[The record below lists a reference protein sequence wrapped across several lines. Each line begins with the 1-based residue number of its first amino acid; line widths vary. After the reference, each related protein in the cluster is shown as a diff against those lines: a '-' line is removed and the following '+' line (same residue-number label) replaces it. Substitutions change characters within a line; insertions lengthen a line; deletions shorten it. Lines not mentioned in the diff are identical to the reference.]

1 MTILVTGSSGLLGE
15 ALMRLLRAEGRAAEG
30 LDITPGPFTQ
40 HLGSVADA
48 EIVKRVMTGKRA
60 VIHTATLHK
69 PHVATHSK
77 AAFVETNVTG
87 TLTLLEAAVEARVE
101 CFIFTSTTSAFGS
114 ALTPPAD
121 APAIWIDRYF
131 PGTPKNIYGVT
142 KEAAESLCEL
152 FFRRHGLPVLV
163 LRTAR
168 FFPEPEDD
176 PVRRAAFP
184 DENAKANEFL
194 NRRLD
199 VEDAARA
206 HLLALDRAARIG
218 FDRLILS
225 ATTPFLSEDAAALR
239 QDARAVITRRVPEAV
254 QVYAKRGYR
263 LPDSLD
269 RVYDNSRARLLLDW
283 TPEYDFARILAQ
295 LDAVEPIGS
304 PLSRQVGI
312 KGYHG
317 EDFGDGLY
325 PVD

>member
-1 MTILVTGSSGLLGE
+1 MTILVTGSSGHLGE
-15 ALMRLLRAEGRAAEG
+15 ALMRLMQAEGRAAEG
-30 LDITPGPFTQ
+30 LDIAQGPFTQ

-48 EIVKRVMTGKRA
+48 ETVKRAMTGKRA
-60 VIHTATLHK
+60 VLHTATLHK

-77 AAFVETNVTG
+77 TAFVETNVTG
-87 TLTLLEAAVEARVE
+87 TLTLLEAAIEAGVESL
-101 CFIFTSTTSAFGS
+101 IFTSTTSAFGS
-114 ALTPPAD
+114 ALTPAPD
-121 APAIWIDRYF
+121 APAIWIDRFF

-152 FFRRHGLPVLV
+152 FHRRHGLPVLV

-168 FFPEPEDD
+168 FFPEPDDD
-176 PVRRAAFP
+176 PVRRAAFA

-206 HLLALDRAARIG
+206 HLLALDRATG
-218 FDRLILS
+218 FDRFILS
-225 ATTPFLSEDAAALR
+225 ATTPLRPEDTAALR
-239 QDARAVITRRVPEAV
+239 KDAPSVIARRVPQAAEI
-254 QVYAKRGYR
+254 YAARGYR

-269 RVYDNSRARLLLDW
+269 RVYDNNRARQALDW
-283 TPEYDFARILAQ
+283 TPKYHFARILAQ
-295 LDAVEPIGS
+295 LDAGEPIGS

-317 EDFGDGLY
+317 EDFSDGLY

>member
-1 MTILVTGSSGLLGE
+1 MAILVTGSSGHLGE
-15 ALMRLLRAEGRAAEG
+15 ALMRLLQAEGRAAEG
-30 LDITPGPFTQ
+30 LDITPGPFTH

-48 EIVKRVMTGKRA
+48 GAVHAAMAGKRA
-60 VIHTATLHK
+60 VLHTATLHK

-77 AAFVETNVTG
+77 TAFVETNVTG
-87 TLTLLEAAVEARVE
+87 TLTLLEAAIDAGADS
-101 CFIFTSTTSAFGS
+101 FIFTSTTSAFGS
-114 ALTPPAD
+114 ALTPAPD

-152 FFRRHGLPVLV
+152 FHRRHGLPILV

-168 FFPEPEDD
+168 FFPEPDDD
-176 PVRRAAFP
+176 PVRRAAFA

-199 VEDAARA
+199 VADAARA
-206 HLLALDRAARIG
+206 HLLALDRAGA

-225 ATTPFLSEDAAALR
+225 ATTPFLRADTANLR
-239 QDARAVITRRVPEAV
+239 QDAAAVIARRVPESAG
-254 QVYAKRGYR
+254 VYARRGYR
-263 LPDSLD
+263 LPATLD
-269 RVYDNSRARLLLDW
+269 RVYDNSRARQVLDW
-283 TPEYDFARILAQ
+283 EPEYGFARILAQ
-295 LDAVEPIGS
+295 LDAGEPIGS

-317 EDFGDGLY
+317 KDFSDGLY